1 MPESVTPRQVVQAF
15 LQGAAPPRPL
25 FLPIVFAHGARIENV
40 SLRVFLTNPT
50 KISNSLRQIRA
61 RLGADGVMCYFEPG
75 LEAEALGA
83 TVQWDGDD
91 RPPTFR
97 WPRPGSAGELPEGL
111 RSPEDAAKYGRVG
124 IAVEVI
130 RRMKSI
136 LRDDCLLMAAVS
148 GPFTLAAM
156 LTQVGGHDTLRAQD
170 ISASA
175 LDLATAAI
183 SPIAKAL
190 LEAGAGAVFIRE
202 EVLPALSADEAS
214 DWAAR
219 LATTINIVRFYQ
231 ALPVLLLPRASSA
244 AENRESIVEQSWDCV
259 VCPALDPAGAGPE
272 WPAGF
277 GAALP
282 LEAFEPGDSGSAT
295 LDESV
300 RRMISGPRPSVV
312 TTAGDVPAAADME
325 RLKKVWENARSR

>member
-1 MPESVTPRQVVQAF
+1 MPESVTPRQLVQAL
-15 LQGAAPPRPL
+15 LQGAEPPLPL
-25 FLPIVFAHGARIENV
+25 FLPVVFAHGARIENV
-40 SLRVFLTNPT
+40 SLRAFLANPT

-61 RLGADGVMCYFEPG
+61 RLNADGVMCYFEPG

-97 WPRPGSAGELPEGL
+97 WPRPAATGELPEGL
-111 RSPEDAAKYGRVG
+111 RSPEDAAKHGRVG
-124 IAVEVI
+124 VAVEVI

-136 LRDDCLLMAAVS
+136 LRDDCMLMASVS

-156 LTQVGGHDTLRAQD
+156 LTQIEAGDALRAQD

-175 LDLATAAI
+175 LDVATAAI

-190 LEAGAGAVFIRE
+190 LEAGASVIFIRE

-219 LATTINIVRFYQ
+219 LATTINIIRFYQ
-231 ALPVLLLPRASSA
+231 ALPVLLLPRARSA
-244 AENRESIVEQSWDCV
+244 AANRETIVQQHWDCV
-259 VCPALDPAGAGPE
+259 VCPAVDAAQQD

-282 LEAFEPGDSGSAT
+282 LEAFEPGDSGNAVF
-295 LDESV
+295 DECV
-300 RRMISGPRPSVV
+300 RRMISGSRPAVV
-312 TTAGDVPAAADME
+312 TTAGDVPATADME
-325 RLKKVWENARSR
+325 RLKKAWENVRSR

>member
-1 MPESVTPRQVVQAF
+1 MPESVTPRQLVQAL

-40 SLRVFLTNPT
+40 PLRAFLTNPT

-61 RLGADGVMCYFEPG
+61 RLGTDGVMCYFEPG

-83 TVQWDGDD
+83 AVQWDGDD

-97 WPRPGSAGELPEGL
+97 WPRPAAVGELPEGL
-111 RSPEDAAKYGRVG
+111 RSPEEAAKSGRVG
-124 IAVEVI
+124 VAVEVI

-136 LRDDCLLMAAVS
+136 LRDDCLLMATVS

-156 LTQVGGHDTLRAQD
+156 LTQVEDNEALRAQD

-175 LDLATAAI
+175 LDLATDTI

-190 LEAGAGAVFIRE
+190 LEAGAGVIFIRE
-202 EVLPALSADEAS
+202 EALPAFWASEAF

-219 LATTINIVRFYQ
+219 LATTINIIRFYQ
-231 ALPVLLLPRASSA
+231 ALPVLLLPRTGPA
-244 AENRESIVEQSWDCV
+244 AANRDLVVQQHWDCV
-259 VCPALDPAGAGPE
+259 VCPALDPTGAGPD

-282 LEAFEPGDSGSAT
+282 VEAFEPGDSGSAM
-295 LDESV
+295 LDAGI
-300 RRMISGPRPSVV
+300 RRIISGPRLAVL
-312 TTAGDVPAAADME
+312 TTAGDVPATADME
-325 RLKKVWENARSR
+325 RLKKVWENVRSR